1 MTTAFLAFSAANRRS
16 VRPWSQAGRDAA
28 VDKERVPVDERRC
41 ISGQKHRSADQLV
54 DIAPARSWRPLFE
67 PCREGGIINQRLVQR
82 CLEIAGAIALT
93 CRPCFAQSV
102 HMPRVRLRIA
112 PFVAV

>member
-1 MTTAFLAFSAANRRS
+1 MTTAFMAFSSANRRS

-82 CLEIAGAIALT
+82 CLEIARRDRIDLQTMLRPIGAHAAREIAD
-93 CRPCFAQSV
+93 R
-102 HMPRVRLRIA
+102 
-112 PFVAV
+112 